1 MKAAKDPKSIYRGP
15 QWSPEHRWIGCLGS
29 PSTSPYSEYKMGL
42 LALNCANMDEPA
54 VAPPGPLSFLSIA
67 MRELEQADLDILG
80 RLPALRYLDLEV
92 DHEDLGI
99 LGGFVVSAGS
109 FPCLARCGF
118 GGFVGPVVFEHGAMP
133 SLRTLHVQ
141 FAVRE
146 AREIPSSD
154 GGFGMGLGN
163 LPSLQ
168 DV

>member
-1 MKAAKDPKSIYRGP
+1 M
-15 QWSPEHRWIGCLGS
+15 
-29 PSTSPYSEYKMGL
+29 L
-42 LALNCANMDEPA
+42 LPD
-54 VAPPGPLSFLSIA
+54 LSFLSIA
-67 MRELEQADLDILG
+67 LRELEQADLDILG
-80 RLPALRYLDLEV
+80 RLPTLRYLDLEV
-92 DHEDLGI
+92 DHEDLGT
-99 LGGFVVSAGS
+99 LGGFVVGAGS
-109 FPCLARCGF
+109 FPCLVRCGF

-168 DV
+168 DVWVYLNFEGASNEEVKDLKVVLRHSVEINPNHPRLHIY